1 MRVVIIGGGIAADYL
16 ANQILAQD
24 DHVEVLILSKEQY
37 APYDRI
43 HLCDLVSGESNIQ
56 DITLALN
63 PNVTVKLDHAA
74 TGLDPQN
81 KQVICG
87 DKRYD
92 YDYVIIASGSL
103 PRTLFDIEGLDNAVT
118 FRSADDSFKIAQN
131 LDQRELV
138 IVGAGPIGLELLDT
152 LMGMPQPKK
161 NLFIGQRFQS
171 LFPRPRP
178 IQCHVDATNL

>member
-16 ANQILAQD
+16 ANRILEQD
-24 DHVEVLILSKEQY
+24 ASVEVLILSKEHY

-43 HLCDLVSGESNIQ
+43 HLCDLVSGESNLQ
-56 DITLALN
+56 DISLPLN
-63 PNVTVKLDHAA
+63 PQVTVKLDHAV

-81 KQVICG
+81 KQVIC
-87 DKRYD
+87 DKQRYD
-92 YDYVIIASGSL
+92 YDYVVIASGSL
-103 PRTLFDIEGLDNAVT
+103 PRTLFDVDDLDNAVT

-131 LDQRELV
+131 LDNRDLV

-161 NLFIGQRFQS
+161 IASSAESVGR
-171 LFPRPRP
+171 R
-178 IQCHVDATNL
+178 C

>member
-92 YDYVIIASGSL
+92 YDYVIIASGS
-103 PRTLFDIEGLDNAVT
+103 
-118 FRSADDSFKIAQN
+118 
-131 LDQRELV
+131 
-138 IVGAGPIGLELLDT
+138 
-152 LMGMPQPKK
+152 
-161 NLFIGQRFQS
+161 
-171 LFPRPRP
+171 
-178 IQCHVDATNL
+178 